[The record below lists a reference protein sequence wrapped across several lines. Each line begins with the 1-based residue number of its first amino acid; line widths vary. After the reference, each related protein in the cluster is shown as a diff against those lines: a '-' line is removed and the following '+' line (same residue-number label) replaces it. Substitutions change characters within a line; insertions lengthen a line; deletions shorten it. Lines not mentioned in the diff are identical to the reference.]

1 MGNNHTSSPCNLLTR
16 LSKDTTPPTQ
26 LQTIFSYLQD
36 HIATNSMI
44 SAETGIPKRNIC
56 KYKRNLEQAGKLWEV
71 EKNACE
77 ETGNKAWYLTTDP
90 DKAPANSNSLNQL
103 CHGNKSKN

>member
-1 MGNNHTSSPCNLLTR
+1 MEGNHIFSLRKSPISLC
-16 LSKDTTPPTQ
+16 KDTLPPTQ
-26 LQTIFSYLQD
+26 LQTIFHYLQD

-44 SAETGIPKRNIC
+44 SAATGVPKRNIC

-90 DKAPANSNSLNQL
+90 DKAPHNSNSLNQL
-103 CHGNKSKN
+103 CYGNESKN